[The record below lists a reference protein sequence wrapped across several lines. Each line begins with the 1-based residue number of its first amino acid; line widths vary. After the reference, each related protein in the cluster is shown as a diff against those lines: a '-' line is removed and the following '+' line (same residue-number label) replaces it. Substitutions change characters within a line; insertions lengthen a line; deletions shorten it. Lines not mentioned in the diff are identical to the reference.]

1 MAPPG
6 LFAAMLAMSLPAT
19 AAAFRHHASCGTVAA
34 SAAPCGRSARGT
46 AMASWQQEDL
56 NAPSM
61 ALPEEIE
68 LLLSADTDRVG
79 TRKLWCAMR
88 RCYATEADAIAAVRR
103 NTGVRQPPDSHHLL
117 RTMRGRFSG

>member
-1 MAPPG
+1 
-6 LFAAMLAMSLPAT
+6 MLAMSLPAT

-34 SAAPCGRSARGT
+34 SAAPCGRSARVT

-56 NAPSM
+56 NAPSI

-117 RTMRGRFSG
+117 APHERTRRRCSSG

>member
-1 MAPPG
+1 MAPRG
-6 LFAAMLAMSLPAT
+6 LCAAMFAMSLPAT

-46 AMASWQQEDL
+46 VMASWQQEDL

-103 NTGVRQPPDSHHLL
+103 NTGVRQPPDSHHP
-117 RTMRGRFSG
+117 